1 MDSDPLREM
10 IKDLLRQRDLTM
22 REASV
27 RIGRNVAYLH
37 AFLMRGM
44 PRVLSYRDSE
54 KLAALLGCDADQLRH
69 ETVPRRKPAKRKRR
83 TPPAGIP
90 GVPLSS
96 VPEME
101 VEASAG
107 PGALAEE
114 FVIEKARWYLP
125 EGMIRYEG
133 DASPDNLRI
142 LRVRGDSMEPEMR
155 EGDRLMVDVA
165 RRVPATGEMFVLWDG
180 TGLVVKRVE
189 HVRDADPPRL
199 RLKSTNSDY
208 DDYTCDPEEAH
219 IVGKVLWTVRRV

>member
-1 MDSDPLREM
+1 MESDPIREK
-10 IKDLLRQRDLTM
+10 IKDLLRRRDLNM

-27 RIGRNVAYLH
+27 RMGRNVTYLH
-37 AFLMRGM
+37 QFLTRGQ
-44 PRVLSYRDSE
+44 PRVLGYKDSE
-54 KLAALLGCDADQLRH
+54 TLAELLGCDVDELRH
-69 ETVPRRKPAKRKRR
+69 DTVPRRKQSKRKRR
-83 TPPAGIP
+83 PAPAGLP

-107 PGALAEE
+107 PGALADE
-114 FVIEKARWYLP
+114 FVIEKARWFLP

-133 DASPDNLRI
+133 DASPDDLRI
-142 LRVRGDSMEPEMR
+142 VRVRGNSMEPEMR

-165 RRVPATGEMFVLWDG
+165 RRIPATGEMFVLWDG
-180 TGLVVKRVE
+180 AGLVVKRIE

-199 RLKSTNSDY
+199 RLKSTNPDY